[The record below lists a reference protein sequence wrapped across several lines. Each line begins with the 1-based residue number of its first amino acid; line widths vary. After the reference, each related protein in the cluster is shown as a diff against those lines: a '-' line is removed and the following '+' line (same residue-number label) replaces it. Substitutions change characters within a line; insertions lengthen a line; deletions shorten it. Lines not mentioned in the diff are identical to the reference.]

1 VILLTSAGAVD
12 VDPAAVKSG
21 LENVRWPGRMQRVE
35 DDPPVVLDGAHNEA
49 GAQALCLALE
59 EHYPGRPVGLVWG
72 MSIDKEA
79 RAFMDAFLGTAE
91 RVWAVTGTSGR
102 PMPAPE
108 LAQLAFL
115 AGIEAVD
122 LDLGAA
128 LDEARAWA
136 RTENG
141 VVCVAGSLFLVGD
154 VLKNFDF

>member
-1 VILLTSAGAVD
+1 
-12 VDPAAVKSG
+12 
-21 LENVRWPGRMQRVE
+21 
-35 DDPPVVLDGAHNEA
+35 
-49 GAQALCLALE
+49 
-59 EHYPGRPVGLVWG
+59 
-72 MSIDKEA
+72 
-79 RAFMDAFLGTAE
+79 MDAFLGTAD

-154 VLKNFDF
+154 VLKIFDF